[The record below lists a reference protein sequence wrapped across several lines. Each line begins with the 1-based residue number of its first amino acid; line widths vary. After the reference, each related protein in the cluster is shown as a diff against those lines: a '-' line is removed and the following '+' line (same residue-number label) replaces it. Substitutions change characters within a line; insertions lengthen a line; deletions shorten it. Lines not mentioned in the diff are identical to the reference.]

1 MLEQE
6 KAQGNLFFWTAIS
19 IIRMLLLSLRAF
31 VAPVKE
37 TNYSSIV
44 NKKLKECKLHVKLKN
59 AYLRQ
64 LLATVRAELYVFVY
78 YSSALWANSSNRLL
92 WSTVRIV

>member
-44 NKKLKECKLHVKLKN
+44 NKKLNECKLHVKLKK
-59 AYLRQ
+59 
-64 LLATVRAELYVFVY
+64 
-78 YSSALWANSSNRLL
+78 RLL
-92 WSTVRIV
+92 TTAACHSEGRTLRFRLLLFRIVGKF